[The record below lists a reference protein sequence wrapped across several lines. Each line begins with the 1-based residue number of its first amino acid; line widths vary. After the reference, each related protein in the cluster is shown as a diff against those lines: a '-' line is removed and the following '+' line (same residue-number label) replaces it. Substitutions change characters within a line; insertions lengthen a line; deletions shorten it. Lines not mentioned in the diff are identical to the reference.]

1 MNGRDPLAGRIMKTL
16 LRHLGAFLLGYL
28 AAGLTYVVLPI
39 VLAYPTGMLSAL
51 AGTSLVPILYALVVI
66 AALAVW
72 IGVYV
77 HYVRRWGPK
86 RVAPTPPAA
95 PT

>member
-1 MNGRDPLAGRIMKTL
+1 MKTL
-16 LRHLGAFLLGYL
+16 LRHVGAFLVGYL

-66 AALAVW
+66 ASLSVW
-72 IGVYV
+72 IAVYIY
-77 HYVRRWGPK
+77 YVRRWAPK
-86 RVAPTPPAA
+86 DVAPAPPAA

>member
-1 MNGRDPLAGRIMKTL
+1 MKTL
-16 LRHLGAFLLGYL
+16 LRHLGALVVGYL

-51 AGTSLVPILYALVVI
+51 AGFSLVPFLYALVGI
-66 AALAVW
+66 ASFAVW
-72 IGVYV
+72 IAVYI
-77 HYVRRWGPK
+77 HYVRRWAPK
-86 RVAPTPPAA
+86 DVAPSPPAA

>member
-1 MNGRDPLAGRIMKTL
+1 MKTL
-16 LRHLGAFLLGYL
+16 LCHVGAFLLGYA

-39 VLAYPTGMLSAL
+39 LLAYPTGMLSAL

-66 AALAVW
+66 ASLSVW

-77 HYVRRWGPK
+77 HFVRRWGRK
-86 RVAPTPPAA
+86 GVAAAPPAA
-95 PT
+95 ST

>member
-1 MNGRDPLAGRIMKTL
+1 MKTF

-51 AGTSLVPILYALVVI
+51 ADTSLVSILYALVTL
-66 AALAVW
+66 ASFAVW
-72 IGVYV
+72 IGVYI
-77 HYVRRWGPK
+77 HFVRRWGRK
-86 RVAPTPPAA
+86 DVAPAPP

>member
-1 MNGRDPLAGRIMKTL
+1 MKTF
-16 LRHLGAFLLGYL
+16 LRHLGAFLVGYL

-51 AGTSLVPILYALVVI
+51 AGTSLVSLLYVLVTL
-66 AALAVW
+66 ASFAVW
-72 IGVYV
+72 IGVYI
-77 HYVRRWGPK
+77 HFVRRWARKG
-86 RVAPTPPAA
+86 VAPVQPPPP